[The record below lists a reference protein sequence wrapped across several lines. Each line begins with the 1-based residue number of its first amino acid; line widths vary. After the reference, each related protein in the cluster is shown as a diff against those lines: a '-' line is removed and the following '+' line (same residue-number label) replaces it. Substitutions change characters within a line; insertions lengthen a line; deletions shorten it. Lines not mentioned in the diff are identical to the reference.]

1 MGTAAILGTVLL
13 LYMSASQP
21 DHVIQITHLRDTL
34 GIACQHVANTDEPIV
49 VQRYSRQDVV
59 IVPLWEWRFFKRMEA
74 AIRDGRLPWTEAL
87 TEIMEEGKE

>member
-1 MGTAAILGTVLL
+1 M
-13 LYMSASQP
+13 LYITEMHP
-21 DHVIQITHLRDTL
+21 DHIVQITHLRDSL
-34 GIACQHVANTDEPIV
+34 GIACQHVANTDEPII

-87 TEIMEEGKE
+87 AEIMEKGSE